1 MKTCLVL
8 EGGALRGIYTA
19 GVLDELMK
27 ENIKIDTIIGV
38 SMGALIGVNYL
49 SNQPGRALRYNL
61 DYCNDK
67 RYMSLSSLIKTGNLV
82 NKEFAYYK
90 LPEELDKFDYKT
102 YNKSKTKLYCVITN
116 VETGCPEYIEVKDAK
131 KDIEY
136 LRATSAMPAVS
147 KIIEINNKKYLDG
160 GLSDSIPIKYALSKK
175 FDKIIVVTTQ
185 PIDYRKKEEKQ
196 KLFSFIYRKYPNF
209 VNTINN
215 RGKEYNKTLEE
226 IKKLEKQNKIFV
238 IRPSTKINIKRVE
251 KNPEIIKAQYNLGV
265 KDFKNKLKE
274 LKEYLR

>member
-27 ENIKIDTIIGV
+27 ANIKIDTIIGV

-49 SNQPGRALRYNL
+49 SKQPGRALRYNKK
-61 DYCNDK
+61 YCNDK
-67 RYMSLSSLIKTGNLV
+67 RYMSIRSLLKTGNLV

-90 LPEELDKFDYKT
+90 LPKELDVFDYET

-116 VETGCPEYIEVKDAK
+116 VETGNPEYIQIKDSD

-136 LRATSAMPAVS
+136 LRATSAMPGLS
-147 KIIEINNKKYLDG
+147 RIIKINGKKYLDG
-160 GLSDSIPIKYALSKK
+160 GISDSIPINKALSMN
-175 FDKIIVVTTQ
+175 FDRIIVVTTRELE
-185 PIDYRKKEEKQ
+185 YRKEEKNL
-196 KLFSFIYRKYPNF
+196 KVLAFKYRKYPNLL
-209 VNTINN
+209 NTMNN
-215 RGKEYNKTLEE
+215 RGKNYNKTLEE
-226 IKKLEKQNKIFV
+226 LIELEKSKKIFV
-238 IRPSTKINIKRVE
+238 IRPSKKIPIKRAE
-251 KNPEIIKAQYNLGV
+251 KNPDIIQQQYDLGV
-265 KDFKNKLKE
+265 NDFKDIYND

>member
-27 ENIKIDTIIGV
+27 TNIKIDTIIGV

-49 SNQPGRALRYNL
+49 SKQPGRALRYNKK
-61 DYCNDK
+61 YCNDK
-67 RYMSLSSLIKTGNLV
+67 RYMSIRSLLKTGNLV

-90 LPEELDKFDYKT
+90 LPKELDVFDYET

-116 VETGCPEYIEVKDAK
+116 VETGNPEYIQIKDSD

-136 LRATSAMPAVS
+136 LRATSAMPGLS
-147 KIIEINNKKYLDG
+147 RIIKINGKKYLDG
-160 GLSDSIPIKYALSKK
+160 GISDSIPINKALSMN
-175 FDKIIVVTTQ
+175 FDRIIVVTTRELE
-185 PIDYRKKEEKQ
+185 YRKEEKNL
-196 KLFSFIYRKYPNF
+196 KVLAFKYRKYPNLL
-209 VNTINN
+209 NTMNN
-215 RGKEYNKTLEE
+215 RGKNYNKTLEE
-226 IKKLEKQNKIFV
+226 LIELEKTNKIFV
-238 IRPSTKINIKRVE
+238 IRPSKKIPIKRAE
-251 KNPEIIKAQYNLGV
+251 KNPDVIQQQYDLGV
-265 KDFKNKLKE
+265 NDFKDIYND